1 MSTKTEIGLMSL
13 TTYRVLMGTQ
23 QAASLHRRSMANGVG
38 ETIVTCTTST
48 ATEKHATGLKI
59 SAESESAMNR
69 NSTMI
74 GIMITMVPT
83 MTNLTGNTPL
93 KVHIA

>member
-1 MSTKTEIGLMSL
+1 
-13 TTYRVLMGTQ
+13 
-23 QAASLHRRSMANGVG
+23 MADGVG
-38 ETIVTCTTST
+38 ETTVTCTTST
-48 ATEKHATGLKI
+48 AVEMHATELKI